1 MGKNKS
7 LDEGTVVLIDKPT
20 PPTEISSY
28 AVEKMKPK
36 KPLSEKQKA
45 NLAKLI
51 ERTKQRAL
59 ERRQVVSANM
69 PESIPEDKIAVVV
82 KPKRKYVRKAPHFN
96 ANPAPEAPPAPPVQ
110 PQPSPASPPPL
121 PPRKKAVK
129 KKPETP
135 VETETE
141 TESEY
146 ERPPPP
152 RRHKERKPAKKE
164 KPKKRYETDTSETT
178 DWSDDESSSD
188 DERVEKYVR
197 KAQKRMQAVQE
208 IENRLKTMANPYH
221 ARGIS
226 IF

>member
-1 MGKNKS
+1 MGKSKT
-7 LDEGTVVLIDKPT
+7 LDGGEVVLIDKPT
-20 PPTEISSY
+20 TPQQIAPTTLER
-28 AVEKMKPK
+28 MKPK
-36 KPLSEKQKA
+36 KPLSEKQQA

-51 ERTKQRAL
+51 ERTRQRAL
-59 ERRQVVSANM
+59 ERRQVVAGGI
-69 PESIPEDKIAVVV
+69 PESIPEDKIAVIV
-82 KPKRKYVRKAPHFN
+82 KPKRKYVRKVPAWN
-96 ANPAPEAPPAPPVQ
+96 ANPPPAQPQPEAPPPVQ
-110 PQPSPASPPPL
+110 SQPASPPPL

-141 TESEY
+141 SEY
-146 ERPPPP
+146 EPPP
-152 RRHKERKPAKKE
+152 RRHKERKPPKKE
-164 KPKKRYETDTSETT
+164 KSKKRYETDTSETT

-188 DERVEKYVR
+188 DEKVEKYVR

-208 IENRLKTMANPYH
+208 IENRLKTMSNPYH